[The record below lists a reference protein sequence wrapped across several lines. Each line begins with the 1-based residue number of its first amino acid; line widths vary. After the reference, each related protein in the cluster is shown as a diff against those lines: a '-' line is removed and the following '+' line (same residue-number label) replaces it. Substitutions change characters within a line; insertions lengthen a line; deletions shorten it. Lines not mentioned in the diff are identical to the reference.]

1 MSSPYPSSGLF
12 NESSQVP
19 NSCIESAEYIIQATA
34 TAKIPAKWTSGAATK
49 PHVWAVFHSHM
60 VNISNTPNFH
70 NLVDSSVKEYPF
82 AGTLPGLGEGL
93 CIVNTG
99 ADNKG
104 YNMHFG
110 AVVRVGRGRVDV
122 SDMSEIIT
130 ETPQLVKIKVAA
142 LTKVDDFRGQTYKDS
157 QFIIG
162 KLTTSPPK
170 GLIELK
176 KK

>member
-93 CIVNTG
+93 CIVNTII
-99 ADNKG
+99 NI
-104 YNMHFG
+104 NT
-110 AVVRVGRGRVDV
+110 R
-122 SDMSEIIT
+122 EIFT
-130 ETPQLVKIKVAA
+130 NCANNCYCACYRCCHHLKV
-142 LTKVDDFRGQTYKDS
+142 
-157 QFIIG
+157 
-162 KLTTSPPK
+162 
-170 GLIELK
+170 
-176 KK
+176 